1 MQTADLGALHAQEL
15 HELQHLVV
23 RDRPGLLGGE
33 VGAVHVL
40 VEAARGDAAAV
51 ELDEQAQVREPERL
65 HGLLEGVGGLG
76 RDLAADARDLA
87 QLVGALLVV
96 ALLRQAQGLIGV
108 VVREGD
114 DALER
119 HDRAEVIRV
128 FLVCFACLGHAEL
141 FKVSTADIDEPV
153 AAHVDDLL
161 VVGDHAALGHVEH
174 EAQEDD
180 LLLHLV
186 DELEVVHRLLEGRLG
201 LAAPVLAL
209 PERGRLL
216 DGLGV
221 LGVDAVD
228 AQAVALL
235 LLEGALDVGL
245 LGALD
250 VLEALAHPRLVL
262 GISLRA
268 QEVAGLGAD
277 DELVIPDDRGHIRQN
292 MLEGAAG
299 AQVLVLVPVLLHVL
313 RVKAAALGVDVGLLR
328 EQFMVALL
336 DTGGARRTVDLAV
349 DELLVCHFVLLF
361 VV

>member
-15 HELQHLVV
+15 HKLQRFLV
-23 RDRPGLLGGE
+23 REGARLLGGE

-51 ELDEQAQVREPERL
+51 ELDKDAQVREPPCL

-186 DELEVVHRLLEGRLG
+186 DELEVVHRLLKGRLG

-250 VLEALAHPRLVL
+250 VLERLAHPRFIL
-262 GISLRA
+262 GVGLRA

-277 DELVIPDDRGHIRQN
+277 DELVIPDDRGEVGEHVLQ
-292 MLEGAAG
+292 GAAC
-299 AQVLVLVPVLLHVL
+299 AQVQRLVPVLFNVF
-313 RVKAAALGVDVGLLR
+313 GV
-328 EQFMVALL
+328 
-336 DTGGARRTVDLAV
+336 
-349 DELLVCHFVLLF
+349 
-361 VV
+361 

>member
-1 MQTADLGALHAQEL
+1 MQAADLGALHAQEL
-15 HELQHLVV
+15 HVLEHLVV

-87 QLVGALLVV
+87 QLVGAVLVV
-96 ALLRQAQGLIGV
+96 ALLGQAQGLVGV

-119 HDRAEVIRV
+119 EDRALVVVELVV
-128 FLVCFACLGHAEL
+128 DFLVPRLAQLLDAGLAH
-141 FKVSTADIDEPV
+141 VDEPV

-174 EAQEDD
+174 EAQEDE

-186 DELEVVHRLLEGRLG
+186 DKVVIRHGRVQGGFG

-277 DELVIPDDRGHIRQN
+277 DELVIPDDRGEVGEHVLQ
-292 MLEGAAG
+292 GAAC
-299 AQVLVLVPVLLHVL
+299 AQVQRLVPVLFNVF
-313 RVKAAALGVDVGLLR
+313 GV
-328 EQFMVALL
+328 
-336 DTGGARRTVDLAV
+336 
-349 DELLVCHFVLLF
+349 
-361 VV
+361 

>member
-1 MQTADLGALHAQEL
+1 MQAADLGALHAQEL
-15 HELQHLVV
+15 HVLEHLVV

-40 VEAARGDAAAV
+40 VEAARGDAAAI

-96 ALLRQAQGLIGV
+96 ALLRQAQGLVGV

-114 DALER
+114 DALEC

-141 FKVSTADIDEPV
+141 LKVSTADVDEPV

-174 EAQEDD
+174 EAQEDE

-186 DELEVVHRLLEGRLG
+186 NKVVIRHGCVQGGFG

-209 PERGRLL
+209 PERGRPL

-250 VLEALAHPRLVL
+250 VLERLAHPRFIL
-262 GISLRA
+262 GVGLRA
-268 QEVAGLGAD
+268 
-277 DELVIPDDRGHIRQN
+277 
-292 MLEGAAG
+292 
-299 AQVLVLVPVLLHVL
+299 
-313 RVKAAALGVDVGLLR
+313 
-328 EQFMVALL
+328 
-336 DTGGARRTVDLAV
+336 
-349 DELLVCHFVLLF
+349 
-361 VV
+361 